1 MDKFLNDLEFYIEEM
16 NGWIKGEIIGTYGEK
31 SFIMTSPFIERNEI
45 IPIENIRQITQIS
58 YEEFPN
64 SSLEFEIEKG
74 CFCEV
79 EIKEKKGNFYLLIFK
94 RNPLLTKLSRKK
106 NLRYTSSI
114 NLSIIL
120 QNEFS
125 NIIVPVPKELSNWIQ
140 SERYNEMLQSLNE
153 GSEGNSFFSNFF
165 PSHQPSNIRI
175 LCLKDQSEL
184 IKMILGTSIENE
196 LKLKNISSDK
206 DNSLKQLEDL
216 QKKNKTFYI
225 NQKYIGMLIG
235 SKGSNI
241 MNLKKKYSVNIIVD
255 ANNLNDKN
263 EAKISISGEDVD
275 NVEKCYIEMNISEKY
290 YELRQGKD
298 FELKKNSI
306 RIMNDYN
313 LKTFFISNKDVQDD
327 NGKNYKA
334 PNLKIVGPSEYL
346 NDIYYKELK
355 YYINTG
361 YNNNGNYNNYNRHNN
376 NYKYNKNNYYY

>member
-140 SERYNEMLQSLNE
+140 SERYNEMLQNLNE

-241 MNLKKKYSVNIIVD
+241 INLKKKYSVNIIVD

-298 FELKKNSI
+298 FELKKNTN
-306 RIMNDYN
+306 RIMKDYN

-361 YNNNGNYNNYNRHNN
+361 YNNNGNYNNYNRYNN

>member
-290 YELRQGKD
+290 YELRQGKE

>member
-64 SSLEFEIEKG
+64 SNLELEIEKG

-125 NIIVPVPKELSNWIQ
+125 NIIIPIPKELSNWIQ

-175 LCLKDQSEL
+175 LCLKEQSEL

-241 MNLKKKYSVNIIVD
+241 INLKKKYSVNIIVD

-313 LKTFFISNKDVQDD
+313 LRTFFISNKDVQDD

-361 YNNNGNYNNYNRHNN
+361 YNNNGNYNNYNRYNN

>member
-125 NIIVPVPKELSNWIQ
+125 NIIIPIPKELSNWIQ

-175 LCLKDQSEL
+175 LCLKEQSEL

-241 MNLKKKYSVNIIVD
+241 INLKKKYSVNIIVD

-298 FELKKNSI
+298 FELKKNTN
-306 RIMNDYN
+306 RIMKDYN

-334 PNLKIVGPSEYL
+334 PNLKIVGPSEYF

-361 YNNNGNYNNYNRHNN
+361 YNNNGNYNNYNRYNN

>member
-45 IPIENIRQITQIS
+45 IPIENIRQITHIS

-125 NIIVPVPKELSNWIQ
+125 NIIIPIPKELSNWIQ

-175 LCLKDQSEL
+175 LCLKEQSEL

-241 MNLKKKYSVNIIVD
+241 INLKKKYSVNIIVD

-290 YELRQGKD
+290 YELRQGKE

-334 PNLKIVGPSEYL
+334 PNLKIVGPSEYF

-361 YNNNGNYNNYNRHNN
+361 YNNNGNYNNYNRYNN

>member
-140 SERYNEMLQSLNE
+140 SERYNEMLQNLNE

-290 YELRQGKD
+290 YELRQGKE

-346 NDIYYKELK
+346 NDIYYKKLK

>member
-175 LCLKDQSEL
+175 LCLKEQSEL

-241 MNLKKKYSVNIIVD
+241 INLKKKYSVNIIVD

-290 YELRQGKD
+290 YELRQGKE

>member
-175 LCLKDQSEL
+175 LCLKEQSEL

-241 MNLKKKYSVNIIVD
+241 INLKKKYSVNIIVD

-334 PNLKIVGPSEYL
+334 PNLKIVGPSEYF

-361 YNNNGNYNNYNRHNN
+361 YNNNGNYNNYNRYNN

>member
-125 NIIVPVPKELSNWIQ
+125 NIIIPIPKELSNWIQ

-290 YELRQGKD
+290 YELRQGKE